1 MEFNTKCMHRMYH
14 MASSHLQSIRT
25 AHRLFKPH
33 IRSNVRLRNT
43 TIIIYDIST
52 PLSYVMQS
60 MLCLISCYL
69 TGCAVAIQRCSG
81 RQEGAS
87 RTRCCCKP
95 RRLLSHGILRRLNTS
110 VTVAPRTTLQQQL
123 SHAADR
129 DQHLFISTQT
139 HASPLRAVQADCFPP
154 T

>member
-1 MEFNTKCMHRMYH
+1 MEFNTKCMHKMYH

-43 TIIIYDIST
+43 TIIICDIST

-95 RRLLSHGILRRLNTS
+95 RRLLSHGILRRLKHFSDRRAANDPPATVVSCGRSRPTS
-110 VTVAPRTTLQQQL
+110 VHFYANPRV
-123 SHAADR
+123 S
-129 DQHLFISTQT
+129 STSR
-139 HASPLRAVQADCFPP
+139 AS
-154 T
+154 